1 MISLSSNELIALIV
15 SFMWPLT
22 RILGLIAIA
31 PPFGN
36 NSVPVQVKLMLGV
49 MLALIVA
56 PTIPPIPDADPM
68 SITGIMILMQQLVIG
83 LAMGFMVRIVFAGI
97 EMAGE
102 VIGLTMGLGFATFFD
117 PQTQGRSSAIS
128 QILVLVSTLVFLTLN
143 AHLAVFAA
151 LIESFKTIPISTSLT
166 MGFSFQ
172 KLAIW
177 GEQIFSISLRLS
189 LPIVAA
195 LLIANVALGIL
206 TRAAPQLNLFGIGFP
221 ITIGVGFM
229 MLNMGLPYMLLP
241 IENIFQSAIEAIQSL
256 GNYSPPPLPTLP
268 KLPIATPRG

>member
-1 MISLSSNELIALIV
+1 MVSFSGNELIAMIA
-15 SFMWPLT
+15 SFIWPLT

-36 NSVPVQVKLMLGV
+36 NSVPVQVKLLLGV

-56 PTIPPIPDADPM
+56 PTIAPLTHADPM
-68 SITGIMILMQQLVIG
+68 SISGIMILMQQLVIG
-83 LAMGFMVRIVFAGI
+83 MAMGFMVRVVFAGI

-102 VIGLTMGLGFATFFD
+102 VIGLTMGLGFASFFD
-117 PQTQGRSSAIS
+117 PQTQGRTSAIS
-128 QILVLVSTLVFLTLN
+128 QVLVLISTLLFLTLN
-143 AHLAVFAA
+143 VHLSVFAA
-151 LIESFKTIPISTSLT
+151 LVESFKTIPISTALT

-177 GEQIFSISLRLS
+177 GEQIFIISMRLS

-195 LLIANVALGIL
+195 LLITNIALGIL

-221 ITIGVGFM
+221 ITIGVGFL
-229 MLNMGLPYMLLP
+229 MLSMTIPYMLLP
-241 IENIFQSAIEAIQSL
+241 IENAFQSGVEAIQSL
-256 GNYSPPPLPTLP
+256 GTAAPPPLIKSSP
-268 KLPIATPRG
+268 

>member
-1 MISLSSNELIALIV
+1 MISFSGNELIAMIA

-56 PTIPPIPDADPM
+56 PTIPPLSNVDPL
-68 SITGIMILMQQLVIG
+68 SLTGIMILMQQLVIG
-83 LAMGFMVRIVFAGI
+83 LAMGFMVRVVFAGI

-128 QILVLVSTLVFLTLN
+128 QVLVLLATLIFLTLN
-143 AHLAVFAA
+143 VHLSLFTA

-177 GEQIFSISLRLS
+177 GEQIFSIGLRLS
-189 LPIVAA
+189 LPVVAA
-195 LLIANVALGIL
+195 LLITNIALGIL

-221 ITIGVGFM
+221 ITIGVGFL
-229 MLNMGLPYMLLP
+229 MLSMIIPYMLQP
-241 IENIFQSAIEAIQSL
+241 IENVFQSTIEALQSL
-256 GNYSPPPLPTLP
+256 AISTPLPVRP
-268 KLPIATPRG
+268 

>member
-1 MISLSSNELIALIV
+1 MIA

-56 PTIPPIPDADPM
+56 PTIPPLSNVDPL
-68 SITGIMILMQQLVIG
+68 SLTGIMILMQQLVIG
-83 LAMGFMVRIVFAGI
+83 MAMGFMVRVVFAGI

-128 QILVLVSTLVFLTLN
+128 QVLVLLATLIFLTLN
-143 AHLAVFAA
+143 VHLSLFTA

-177 GEQIFSISLRLS
+177 GEQIFSIGLRLS
-189 LPIVAA
+189 LPVVAA
-195 LLIANVALGIL
+195 LLITNIALGIL

-221 ITIGVGFM
+221 ITIGVGFL
-229 MLNMGLPYMLLP
+229 MLSMIIPYMLQP
-241 IENIFQSAIEAIQSL
+241 IENVFQSTIEALQSL
-256 GNYSPPPLPTLP
+256 AISTPLPVRP
-268 KLPIATPRG
+268 

>member
-1 MISLSSNELIALIV
+1 MVSFSGNELIAMIA
-15 SFMWPLT
+15 SFLWPLT

-36 NSVPVQVKLMLGV
+36 NSVPMQVKLMLGV

-56 PTIPPIPDADPM
+56 PTIQPLTQADPM
-68 SITGIMILMQQLVIG
+68 SLTGIMILMQQLVIG
-83 LAMGFMVRIVFAGI
+83 MAMGFMVRVVFAGI

-117 PQTQGRSSAIS
+117 PQTRGRSSAIS
-128 QILVLVSTLVFLTLN
+128 QVLVLVATLLFLTLN
-143 AHLAVFAA
+143 VHLSLFSA
-151 LIESFKTIPISTSLT
+151 LIESFNTIPISTSLT

-177 GEQIFSISLRLS
+177 GEQIFIIGMRLS

-195 LLIANVALGIL
+195 LLITNIALGIL

-221 ITIGVGFM
+221 ITIGVGFL
-229 MLNMGLPYMLLP
+229 MLSMTMPYMLLP
-241 IENIFQSAIEAIQSL
+241 IENAFQSGMEAIQSL
-256 GNYSPPPLPTLP
+256 GVTPPLSIPP
-268 KLPIATPRG
+268 KSSP

>member
-1 MISLSSNELIALIV
+1 MIA
-15 SFMWPLT
+15 SFIWPLT

-56 PTIPPIPDADPM
+56 PTIPPLNNADPI
-68 SITGIMILMQQLVIG
+68 SLSGLMILMQQMVIG
-83 LAMGFMVRIVFAGI
+83 MAMGFMVRVVFAGI

-128 QILVLVSTLVFLTLN
+128 QVLVLLSTLIFLTLN
-143 AHLAVFAA
+143 AHLSLFSA
-151 LIESFKTIPISTSLT
+151 LIESFTTIPISTSLT

-189 LPIVAA
+189 LPVVAA
-195 LLIANVALGIL
+195 LLITNIALGIL

-221 ITIGVGFM
+221 ITIGVGFL
-229 MLNMGLPYMLLP
+229 MLSMVLPYMLLP
-241 IENIFQSAIEAIQSL
+241 IENVFQSSLEAILSL
-256 GNYSPPPLPTLP
+256 GSKPPLALPT
-268 KLPIATPRG
+268 R

>member
-1 MISLSSNELIALIV
+1 MIA
-15 SFMWPLT
+15 SFLWPLT

-36 NSVPVQVKLMLGV
+36 NSVPMQVKLMLGV

-56 PTIPPIPDADPM
+56 PTIQPLTQADPM
-68 SITGIMILMQQLVIG
+68 SLTGIMILMQQLVIG
-83 LAMGFMVRIVFAGI
+83 MAMGFMVRVVFAGI

-117 PQTQGRSSAIS
+117 PQTRGRSSAIS
-128 QILVLVSTLVFLTLN
+128 QVLVLVATLLFLTLN
-143 AHLAVFAA
+143 VHLSLFSA
-151 LIESFKTIPISTSLT
+151 LIESFNTIPISTSLT

-177 GEQIFSISLRLS
+177 GEQIFIIGMRLS

-195 LLIANVALGIL
+195 LLITNIALGIL

-221 ITIGVGFM
+221 ITIGVGFL
-229 MLNMGLPYMLLP
+229 MLSMTMPYMLLP
-241 IENIFQSAIEAIQSL
+241 IENAFQSGMEAIQSL
-256 GNYSPPPLPTLP
+256 GVTPPLSIQP
-268 KLPIATPRG
+268 KSSP